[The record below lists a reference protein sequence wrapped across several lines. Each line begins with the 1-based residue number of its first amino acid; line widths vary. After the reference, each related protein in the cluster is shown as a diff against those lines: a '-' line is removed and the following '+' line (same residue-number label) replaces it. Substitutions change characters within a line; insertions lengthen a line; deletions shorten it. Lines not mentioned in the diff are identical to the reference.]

1 MFGRV
6 KKWLGIE
13 GAKMEL
19 LLSDSYRM
27 KHKRIDGM
35 LIFYS
40 MNNEVIESV
49 HIKLVE
55 KYQRG
60 RRKNKLVNEI
70 VLGELTVNRSFPV
83 PHDEEV
89 ELKFTL
95 DFEPSLSAMDELG
108 NSNFLL
114 KGLVKTAKSIKGVKS
129 HFYVI
134 AEAKVKGTKFNPFVK
149 NEVFID

>member
-19 LLSDSYRM
+19 LLADSYRI
-27 KHKRIDGM
+27 KHQKIDGM

-40 MNNEVIESV
+40 MNNEVIDSV
-49 HIKLVE
+49 HIKLIE

-70 VLGELTVNRSFPV
+70 ILGELNVNRPFKV
-83 PHDEEV
+83 PYDEEV
-89 ELKFTL
+89 ELKFSL
-95 DFEPSLSAMDELG
+95 DYEPALSAMDELG
-108 NSNFLL
+108 NANIFLR
-114 KGLVKTAKSIKGVKS
+114 GLVKTAKRIKGVKS
-129 HFYVI
+129 TFYVI

-149 NEVFID
+149 NEVFIH

>member
-1 MFGRV
+1 
-6 KKWLGIE
+6 
-13 GAKMEL
+13 
-19 LLSDSYRM
+19 M
-27 KHKRIDGM
+27 KHHKIDGM

-49 HIKLVE
+49 NIKLVE

-70 VLGELTVNRSFPV
+70 LLGELTVDKAFEV

-89 ELKFTL
+89 ELKFSL
-95 DFEPSLSAMDELG
+95 DFKPSLSAMDELG
-108 NSNFLL
+108 NSNFFL

-129 HFYVI
+129 HFYVL
-134 AEAKVKGTKFNPFVK
+134 AEANVKGTKFNPFVK
-149 NEVFID
+149 NEVFIE